1 MKKLLVAACVL
12 LVAAAAAAQ
21 DTARMEQIIQG
32 YVQNKTFMG
41 TVLVA
46 RDGDVVLSKGYGMAN
61 LEWDIP
67 NQPST
72 KFRLG
77 SITKQFTAAS
87 ILLLEER
94 GKLRTSDPVKKYF
107 AEAPA
112 AWDAIT
118 LHYLLT
124 HTSGI
129 PNFTSLPE
137 YNTIKLSNS
146 PIDKTIASFKDKPLD
161 FAPGDRMSY
170 SNSGY
175 LVLGYVVEKVGGVP
189 YTQFLQ
195 DNIFTPLAMQDS
207 GYDSNTGIISHRASG
222 YSPGPGGPAN
232 AGYVHMSVPH
242 GAGALYSTTEDLLKW
257 EQALFGGKLVSV
269 ASLQKM
275 TTPEKSDYAY
285 GLVVVT
291 QNGRKRIVHG
301 GGIEGFNTS
310 MAYYP
315 DSKTAVIVLA
325 NLNGSVP
332 DQLSSQLSAVVFG
345 DRVTL
350 TAERKTT
357 TVPAAVLAKYAGA
370 YEMAP
375 KMTLTVVHEDD
386 RLYAQLTGQ
395 PRFEI
400 FPESE
405 TSFFLKVV
413 DAQLSFVVEN
423 DVATHVV
430 LHQNGRDLKGTRRP

>member
-1 MKKLLVAACVL
+1 
-12 LVAAAAAAQ
+12 
-21 DTARMEQIIQG
+21 
-32 YVQNKTFMG
+32 
-41 TVLVA
+41 
-46 RDGDVVLSKGYGMAN
+46 
-61 LEWDIP
+61 
-67 NQPST
+67 
-72 KFRLG
+72 
-77 SITKQFTAAS
+77 
-87 ILLLEER
+87 
-94 GKLRTSDPVKKYF
+94 
-107 AEAPA
+107 
-112 AWDAIT
+112 
-118 LHYLLT
+118 
-124 HTSGI
+124 
-129 PNFTSLPE
+129 
-137 YNTIKLSNS
+137 
-146 PIDKTIASFKDKPLD
+146 
-161 FAPGDRMSY
+161 
-170 SNSGY
+170 
-175 LVLGYVVEKVGGVP
+175 
-189 YTQFLQ
+189 
-195 DNIFTPLAMQDS
+195 
-207 GYDSNTGIISHRASG
+207 
-222 YSPGPGGPAN
+222 
-232 AGYVHMSVPH
+232 MSVPH

-291 QNGRKRIVHG
+291 QNGRKRIAHG
-301 GGIEGFNTS
+301 GGIDGFNTS

-315 DSKTAVIVLA
+315 ESKTAIIVLA
-325 NLNGSVP
+325 NLNGAVP
-332 DQLSSQLSAVVFG
+332 DQLSSQLGAVMFG

-350 TAERKTT
+350 TSERKTIA
-357 TVPAAVLAKYAGA
+357 VPAAVLAKYAGA